1 MHITSVVLHPESY
14 PTGDNYPFSLEIFRE
29 TKCLDFTCP
38 VTFFVGENGTGK
50 STLLKAICRKCGVH
64 IWEETERSRFKN
76 NPYEERLAEHLDV
89 NWSDGPVKGAYF
101 SSQVFH
107 DFARFLD
114 EWARADPGML
124 NYFGGDSL
132 LTQSHGQSLISFF
145 SSRYKIPGIYFMDEP
160 ETALSP
166 KSQLKLLKVLKDMSG
181 DGHAQFIIASH
192 SPILLAYPGA
202 ALYNFDRVPVTTIE
216 YEETEYYQCYRDFL
230 NNKDKYLAEI

>member
-1 MHITSVVLHPESY
+1 MHISSIILHPEEYPDVASY
-14 PTGDNYPFSLEIFRE
+14 PFNLEIFRE
-29 TKCLDFTCP
+29 TRNIELTRP

-64 IWEETERSRFKN
+64 IWEETERSRFIN
-76 NPYEERLAEHLDV
+76 NPYEERLAEHIEIK
-89 NWSDGPVKGAYF
+89 WTHGPIEGSYF

-124 NYFGGDSL
+124 SYFGGDSL

-145 SSRYKIPGIYFMDEP
+145 TSRYKIPGIYFMDEP

-166 KSQLKLLKVLKDMSG
+166 KSQLKLLRVLKDMVG
-181 DGHAQFIIASH
+181 GGHAQFIIASH
-192 SPILLAYPGA
+192 SPILLACPDA
-202 ALYNFDRVPVTTIE
+202 VLYNFDSIPVVPIE
-216 YEETEYYQCYRDFL
+216 YEDTEYYQCYRDFL
-230 NNKDKYLAEI
+230 NNKDKYLGQL